1 MESSWLLDSTRA
13 DGLSSILPQVWQS
26 LSLRL
31 ACFLMNRAIFFG
43 SVKDILIECSR
54 QYHTIENRLFQ
65 PPILLMFV

>member
-1 MESSWLLDSTRA
+1 MSWHCKLKRP
-13 DGLSSILPQVWQS
+13 DGFFLILPQVWKS